1 MTLYLKYRPKN
12 LDELDLPEV
21 GESLKKIAA
30 SYLIKSGSIPHAF
43 LFAGPKGTGKT
54 SAARI
59 LAKIINCES
68 TSHKLRGPGLVN
80 PCEVCDQCRS
90 IIRGSNLD
98 VIEMDAASHR
108 GIDDVRTL
116 RDAVKLAPSRAKK
129 KIYIIDEAHM
139 LTVEASNALL
149 KTLEE
154 PPDHVVFILA
164 TTNPEKLIET
174 IRSRTTFISFRKANA
189 SEIVRSLKRVVDAEK
204 FKAEEAGLTV
214 IAEAAD
220 GAFRDAIKMLEQLM
234 SEGHAITK
242 EHLEEYLFSKKS
254 FDTDRFIELLIK
266 RDTKTA
272 IDEIGKLGPSG
283 VSTEVFLKSLM
294 GKLRSGLL
302 NLVGASGTEITG
314 LGKNEIVK
322 LIDLFSE
329 ASKNIEDSLIE
340 ELPLELAVIKWGER
354 KSDKNYEL
362 RTMKDEEQNKE
373 NFEAKSDIVQT
384 HSSKFVVHDSPP
396 DVQEIAAEMKA
407 GIDDEI
413 WKSILSS
420 IKPINASIE
429 ALLRSS
435 RPVGYDGH
443 TLVLGVFYKFHK
455 ERLEDSTHRKVLE
468 DVITKILNSPT
479 RVTCTLVEPPPKKI
493 IEGAKV
499 EPVLTE
505 GRDIDIIKVAEEI
518 FGN

>member
-1 MTLYLKYRPKN
+1 MTLYLKYRPRN

-21 GESLKKIAA
+21 GESLKKIV
-30 SYLIKSGSIPHAF
+30 KSGKIPHAF

-59 LAKIINCES
+59 LAKIINCENIGKDG
-68 TSHKLRGPGLVN
+68 T
-80 PCEVCDQCRS
+80 PCDKCGECLS
-90 IIRGSNLD
+90 ITKGASLD

-116 RDAVKLAPSRAKK
+116 RDAVKLAPSRSSK

-154 PPDHVVFILA
+154 PPEHVVFILA

-174 IRSRTTFISFRKANA
+174 IRSRTTYVSFRKANIP
-189 SEIVRSLKRVVDAEK
+189 ELIRSLKRVVAAEK
-204 FKAEEAGLTV
+204 IKAEDAGLAIV
-214 IAEAAD
+214 AEAAD
-220 GAFRDAIKMLEQLM
+220 GAFRDAIKILEQLT
-234 SEGHAITK
+234 SEGHEITK
-242 EHLEEYLFSKKS
+242 DHLEEHLFSKKS
-254 FDTDRFIELLIK
+254 FDTDRFIELLVK

-272 IDEIGKLGPSG
+272 IGEIGKLGPSG
-283 VSTEVFLKSLM
+283 VSTEVFLKSLLE
-294 GKLRSGLL
+294 KLRAGLMH
-302 NLVGASGTEITG
+302 LVGVSG
-314 LGKNEIVK
+314 NEIPGLDKKEIVF
-322 LIDLFSE
+322 LIDLFSK

-340 ELPLELAVIKWGER
+340 ELPLELAVIEWGEAGLGESETGKGRRQVEEESKDGTESQALKTENPGHEPR
-354 KSDKNYEL
+354 KETVANGLDL
-362 RTMKDEEQNKE
+362 Q
-373 NFEAKSDIVQT
+373 
-384 HSSKFVVHDSPP
+384 

-413 WKSILSS
+413 WKSILST
-420 IKPINASIE
+420 IKPVNASIE

-435 RPVGYDGH
+435 RPVGYDGK

-468 DVITKILNSPT
+468 DVIAKVLNSKT
-479 RVTCTLVEPPPKKI
+479 RVVCTLVEPPPKKVM
-493 IEGAKV
+493 ESAKV

-505 GRDIDIIKVAEEI
+505 GRDTDIIKAAEEI